1 VKLDRVGVAF
11 DDERLVSDAGLL
23 LPATLAGRFG
33 LERLVN
39 ETVRLGEGVP
49 GAALPGR
56 KVLSLVH
63 GMLAGAELR
72 ARALQRPP
80 PARTDRRRR

>member
-1 VKLDRVGVAF
+1 MVSDQGAAVKLDRVGVAF

-39 ETVRLGEGVP
+39 ETVRLGVGCE
-49 GAALPGR
+49 ADL
-56 KVLSLVH
+56 
-63 GMLAGAELR
+63 
-72 ARALQRPP
+72 
-80 PARTDRRRR
+80 